1 MLSHFS
7 CVQLCVTLWTVARQ
21 ASLSFTISQSL
32 LKLMFIELVM
42 ASNHLI
48 PPASPCPQ
56 SFPAS
61 GPFLV
66 SWLFTSGSQSIG
78 ASASVFSMNIKESD
92 MTEQIHFPLKKSWP
106 SQYALHRPTRNSFL
120 LTQPILTS
128 EVFPLEVFLSLA
140 QVPQLKV
147 QSLVGNHPRVFTDHQ
162 LCLFPSRNR
171 HEDQT
176 YKVNG
181 NNLAT

>member
-1 MLSHFS
+1 MAQRVKRLLAVRETWVLSLGWEDPLEKAMQPTPVFLPGKSHG
-7 CVQLCVTLWTVARQ
+7 WR
-21 ASLSFTISQSL
+21 SL
-32 LKLMFIELVM
+32 VGY
-42 ASNHLI
+42 
-48 PPASPCPQ
+48 SPWGC
-56 SFPAS
+56 
-61 GPFLV
+61 
-66 SWLFTSGSQSIG
+66 
-78 ASASVFSMNIKESD
+78 KDSD
-92 MTEQIHFPLKKSWP
+92 MTERIHFPLKKSWP